1 MKSITKRLW
10 LVLLAWALTAPVA
23 FAGTCKL
30 TSNGGQPLKAD
41 INLSSITAATAGT
54 AGTVL
59 ASRDIP
65 LSALSYTC
73 GDNTNTELRMAMA
86 SGAAL
91 TAVDNVYTTSVSGLG
106 IRLRWPS
113 TTWWPNALRCLTS
126 GSNSC
131 SVPADSVRVELV
143 QTGPIRASTLPIG
156 TYGTVTLL
164 APDDSSAGQV
174 VAMRVVVSAPINVLV
189 NTCAVTSDTRV
200 DVGSFTDTAFDTKS
214 TGPKVSFDLSLNC
227 PSASAVSITFDGDA
241 PFGSAVSGLV
251 SNDGS
256 AKNIAVQLL
265 DSGGVSGVKL
275 AKKYSLGTVTG
286 AKTLKYYARAYRLG
300 TQSVT
305 AGDIDAFVVFTLDV
319 Q

>member
-1 MKSITKRLW
+1 
-10 LVLLAWALTAPVA
+10 
-23 FAGTCKL
+23 
-30 TSNGGQPLKAD
+30 
-41 INLSSITAATAGT
+41 
-54 AGTVL
+54 
-59 ASRDIP
+59 
-65 LSALSYTC
+65 
-73 GDNTNTELRMAMA
+73 
-86 SGAAL
+86 
-91 TAVDNVYTTSVSGLG
+91 
-106 IRLRWPS
+106 
-113 TTWWPNALRCLTS
+113 
-126 GSNSC
+126 
-131 SVPADSVRVELV
+131 VRVELV

-227 PSASAVSITFDGDA
+227 P
-241 PFGSAVSGLV
+241 FGSAVSGLV

>member
-10 LVLLAWALTAPVA
+10 LVLLAWVLTAPVA

-30 TSNGGQPLKAD
+30 TSNGGQPLKAN

-59 ASRDIP
+59 ATRDIP
-65 LSALSYTC
+65 LSTLSYTC
-73 GDNTNTELRMAMA
+73 GDNVNTELRMTMA
-86 SGAAL
+86 AGAAQ
-91 TAVDNVYTTSVSGLG
+91 TAVDNVYTTSVNGLG
-106 IRLRWPS
+106 IRIRWPS
-113 TTWWPNALRCLTS
+113 ATWWPNALRCRTS

-131 SVPADSVRVELV
+131 SVSADSVRVELV
-143 QTGPIRASTLPIG
+143 QTGPIKASTLPIG

-174 VAMRVVVSAPINVLV
+174 VAMQVIVSAPINVLV
-189 NTCAVTSDTRV
+189 NTCAITSDTRV
-200 DVGSFTDTAFDTKS
+200 DVGAFTDTTFDTKT
-214 TGPKVSFDLSLNC
+214 TGPKVPFNLTLNC
-227 PSASAVSITFDGDA
+227 PSASVVGITFDGDA
-241 PFGSAVSGLV
+241 PFGNAVSGLV
-251 SNDGS
+251 ANQGS

-265 DSGGVSGVKL
+265 DSNGTMGVKL
-275 AKKYSLGTVTG
+275 GKKNSLGTVTG
-286 AKTLKYYARAYRLG
+286 AKTLNYNARVYRTG

>member
-1 MKSITKRLW
+1 
-10 LVLLAWALTAPVA
+10 
-23 FAGTCKL
+23 
-30 TSNGGQPLKAD
+30 
-41 INLSSITAATAGT
+41 
-54 AGTVL
+54 
-59 ASRDIP
+59 
-65 LSALSYTC
+65 
-73 GDNTNTELRMAMA
+73 
-86 SGAAL
+86 
-91 TAVDNVYTTSVSGLG
+91 
-106 IRLRWPS
+106 
-113 TTWWPNALRCLTS
+113 
-126 GSNSC
+126 
-131 SVPADSVRVELV
+131 
-143 QTGPIRASTLPIG
+143 LPIG